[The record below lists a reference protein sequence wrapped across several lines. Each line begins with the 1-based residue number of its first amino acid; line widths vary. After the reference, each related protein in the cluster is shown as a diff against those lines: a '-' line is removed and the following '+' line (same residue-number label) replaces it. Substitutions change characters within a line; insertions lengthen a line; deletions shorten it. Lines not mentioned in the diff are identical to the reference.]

1 MKKTSKLKI
10 IFSSYDDLK
19 NPYYAGGGALAI
31 HEIAKRLAVKCEVV
45 VITGKYPGS
54 KDEKIDG
61 VMYRRIGTSFL
72 GAKLD
77 QLTFQICLPI
87 LVLTEKY
94 DVWFE
99 SFTPPFSTNFLQIF
113 SKKPV
118 IGIVNMLSGE
128 DMKRK
133 YKLPF
138 EIIEKAGLKSYK
150 YLITSSAA
158 TKKMIKKI
166 NPKAEIITIPH
177 GVDKIS
183 KSETPSKKRHIL
195 FMGRVEVNQKGLD
208 LLLDAYSKIIDDV
221 GYPLYIA
228 GIGEKKE
235 VSKLK
240 KTIDSLN
247 LSHKVKLLGRITG
260 EEKVKAYR
268 DSLFVVIPS
277 RFETFSLV
285 ALEAM
290 AHRRALIS
298 FDIKGLSWVPE
309 TCRMT
314 ASPFNIK
321 SLSQAIFK
329 LSNNLP
335 LSKQLGTH
343 GQHYAQKYSWE
354 NSAKQYKEFIFTV
367 LSKRQYG

>member
-1 MKKTSKLKI
+1 MKNPSKLKI
-10 IFSSYDDLK
+10 IISSYDDLK
-19 NPYYAGGGALAI
+19 NPYYAGGGAVAI
-31 HEIAKRLAVKCEVV
+31 HEIAKRLVAKCEVV
-45 VITGKYPGS
+45 VITGKYPNS
-54 KDEKIDG
+54 KDERIDE
-61 VMYRRIGTSFL
+61 VKYRRIGTSFL

-94 DVWFE
+94 DIWFE

-113 SKKPV
+113 TKKPV
-118 IGIVNMLSGE
+118 IGIANMLSGE

-150 YLITSSAA
+150 YLITPSET
-158 TKKMIKKI
+158 TKKIIKKI

-195 FMGRVEVNQKGLD
+195 FMGRIEVNQKGLD

-235 VSKLK
+235 ILKLIN
-240 KTIDSLN
+240 TIDSLD

-260 EEKVKAYR
+260 ERKIKAYR

-285 ALEAM
+285 AMEAM
-290 AHRRALIS
+290 AHKRAVVS
-298 FDIKGLSWVPE
+298 FDIQGLSWIPKN
-309 TCRMT
+309 CRIT
-314 ASPFNIK
+314 AKPFNIK
-321 SLSQAIFK
+321 SLSQAIFQ

-335 LSKQLGTH
+335 LTRQLGIN
-343 GQHYAQKYSWE
+343 GQKYAQGFSWE
-354 NSAKQYKEFIFTV
+354 NSAKQYEEFIFTAI
-367 LSKRQYG
+367 SRQYG

>member
-1 MKKTSKLKI
+1 MSKLKI

-31 HEIAKRLAVKCEVV
+31 HEVAKRLAAKFEVA

-54 KDEKIDG
+54 KDERIDG
-61 VMYRRIGTSFL
+61 VTYRRIGTSFL

-77 QLTFQICLPI
+77 QLTFQVCLPI

-99 SFTPPFSTNFLQIF
+99 SFTPPFSTNFLQVF
-113 SKKPV
+113 TKKPV

-138 EIIEKAGLKSYK
+138 EVIEKAGLKTYR
-150 YLITSSAA
+150 YLITASAA
-158 TKKMIKKI
+158 TQKI
-166 NPKAEIITIPH
+166 IEQINSKAEIITIPL
-177 GVDKIS
+177 GADKIR
-183 KSETPSKKRHIL
+183 KPQNPSNKRHIL
-195 FMGRVEVNQKGLD
+195 FIGRIEINQKGLD
-208 LLLDAYSKIIDDV
+208 LLLNAYSKIIDDV

-290 AHRRALIS
+290 AHRRALVS
-298 FDIKGLSWVPE
+298 FDIKGLSWVPK